1 MKIIGKNIF
10 VGITMMYAIVACSQ
24 TSSLHNYKAIEAIC
38 KDADIIEVEKKID
51 YTEVEFSCNGINYE
65 VGIDMQG
72 NRIYTEKAVSQTE
85 LPFDN
90 IQKKI
95 SKKYP
100 DWTIDEFSIIE
111 LTDTSFIK
119 VELLKNGIEEN
130 AFFSLDGK
138 WFKPKNYVGKDT
150 WNMQDLSEIAYYSA
164 SPYNY
169 LKPSTVIDLPETLRE
184 ISGIAVVNN
193 TTVLCVQDELGAVF
207 SLDLQ
212 KQEITNMFR
221 FTDIGDFE
229 DITFNNDT
237 AYVLRSDGTI
247 FSFAY
252 TNFSGNI
259 QQKIV
264 QASSLNIEGLC
275 FNPFSKSF
283 LLASKAPTVG
293 KPDAERYIYE
303 FTKKTIHSPQVYV
316 TVKFDEIR
324 AFVAK
329 TYACI
334 QKTNFEINPSG
345 IAIHPQTKDLYVLSA
360 LDRCIAVY
368 SDKKLQHVY
377 VLPAEL
383 YYKPEGIGFLPNGDM
398 ILSSEGMKN
407 GYVGGQIF
415 VIPQKK

>member
-1 MKIIGKNIF
+1 
-10 VGITMMYAIVACSQ
+10 MYALVSCSQ
-24 TSSLHNYKAIEAIC
+24 TKSLHNYKAIETIC

-51 YTEVEFSCNGINYE
+51 YTEVEFTCKGINYE
-65 VGIDMQG
+65 VGIDLQG
-72 NRIYTEKAVSQTE
+72 NIIYTEKAVSQNE
-85 LPFDN
+85 IPFEN

-95 SKKYP
+95 IKKYP
-100 DWTIDEFSIIE
+100 DWSIDEFSIVD
-111 LTDTSFIK
+111 LPDTSFIK

-130 AFFSLDGK
+130 AFFTLDGK

-150 WNMQDLSEIAYYSA
+150 WDIHDLSETVYYSA
-164 SPYNY
+164 SAYNY
-169 LKPSTVIDLPETLRE
+169 LNPTTIIDLPETLRE

-193 TTVLCVQDELGAVF
+193 TTLLCVQDELGAVF

-212 KQEITNMFR
+212 KQEITNVFR

-229 DITFNNDT
+229 DIAYNNDT

-252 TNFSGNI
+252 TNFTGNI

-275 FNPFSKSF
+275 YNPFSQSF

-303 FTKKTIHSPQVYV
+303 FTKTSMHSPQGYV
-316 TVKFDEIR
+316 TIKFDEIR

-329 TYACI
+329 TYSYI

-345 IAIHPQTKDLYVLSA
+345 IAIHPQSKDLYVLSA

-377 VLPAEL
+377 VLPVEI

-407 GYVGGQIF
+407 GYIGGQIF